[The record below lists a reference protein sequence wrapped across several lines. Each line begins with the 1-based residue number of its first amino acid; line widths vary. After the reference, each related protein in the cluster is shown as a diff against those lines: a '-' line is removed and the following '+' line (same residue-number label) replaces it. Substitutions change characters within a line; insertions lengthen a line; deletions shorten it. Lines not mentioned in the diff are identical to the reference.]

1 MPEFLYYNAI
11 LMPDPLPINIPLP
24 SATYPV
30 IQNPAVANPI
40 PPQPQPTPAA
50 PPPLAEIQPAAN
62 KKFPLMWIIT
72 GITVLVL
79 GVGGTIAFA
88 AINNQAKP
96 RQTTVSGNLL
106 TNNQIEP
113 TITPWVYST
122 PVPTPLPKTIAP
134 SGTPDFKLKNY
145 RPRRATIEEAQA
157 VQTRIGATFG
167 NIIISDENIFTHSEV
182 YKGIPIKWT
191 AGQPIP
197 PDRLAWIKTAID
209 ALPDFFVKDHP
220 VVSFI
225 SASNSELGLISAANS
240 GAAAYASGLNI
251 FFTNRI
257 LKDSILGAATKKDM
271 VFTIFH
277 EYVHIVQH
285 YEVLQT
291 FSEEY
296 LSIPGNLIVVMK
308 IVPFNKDF
316 ARTAGWEFQ
325 YDEYGDSSYAIL
337 GTDTES
343 QKTTEYGRTS
353 YIEDLADTAA
363 SVIACDTALVS
374 ASRIKWIEDN
384 FIRQSAAS
392 FCPAKL

>member
-1 MPEFLYYNAI
+1 
-11 LMPDPLPINIPLP
+11 MPDPLPINIPLP

-30 IQNPAVANPI
+30 IQS
-40 PPQPQPTPAA
+40 QPQPVTVAS
-50 PPPLAEIQPAAN
+50 PPPPVEIQPVIN
-62 KKFPLMWIIT
+62 KKFPLIWIII

-79 GVGGTIAFA
+79 GVGGTIAFT
-88 AINNQAKP
+88 AINNQAKLG
-96 RQTTVSGNLL
+96 QTANSGNLL
-106 TNNQIEP
+106 SNNPVEP

-122 PVPTPLPKTIAP
+122 PIPTPLPKTIAP

-145 RPRRATIEEAQA
+145 RPEKATIEEAQA
-157 VQTRIGATFG
+157 VQGRIGATFG
-167 NIIISDENIFTHSEV
+167 NIIISDESIFSHSEV

-209 ALPDFFVKDHP
+209 ALPDFFIKDHP

-225 SASNSELGLISAANS
+225 SGSNNELGLTSAANS
-240 GAAAYASGLNI
+240 GAVAYASGLNI

-271 VFTIFH
+271 VSTIFH

-316 ARTAGWEFQ
+316 AKTAGWEFQ

-337 GTDTES
+337 GADPES

-363 SVIACDTALVS
+363 GIVACDTALIS
-374 ASRIKWIEDN
+374 AVRIKWVEEN
-384 FIRQSAAS
+384 FIKQSASS

>member
-1 MPEFLYYNAI
+1 MR

-30 IQNPAVANPI
+30 IQNPVAVADPI
-40 PPQPQPTPAA
+40 PLQPASIVPSA
-50 PPPLAEIQPAAN
+50 PPLIEIQPVTN
-62 KKFPLMWIIT
+62 KKFPLIWVVL
-72 GITVLVL
+72 GIAVLIL

-88 AINNQAKP
+88 LVNNQEKS
-96 RQTTVSGNLL
+96 RQITESGNLFSDSP
-106 TNNQIEP
+106 IEP

-122 PVPTPLPKTIAP
+122 PIPTPLPKTIAP
-134 SGTPDFKLKNY
+134 SGTPEFKLKNY
-145 RPRRATIEEAQA
+145 RQERATIDEARA
-157 VQTRIGATFG
+157 VQARIGATFG
-167 NIIISDENIFTHSEV
+167 NIIISDESIFAHSEV

-197 PDRLAWIKTAID
+197 PDRLAWIKAAID
-209 ALPDFFVKDHP
+209 TLPDFFIKDHP

-225 SASNSELGLISAANS
+225 SGSNSELGMTSAANS
-240 GAAAYASGLNI
+240 GAVAYASGLNI

-271 VFTIFH
+271 VSTIFH

-316 ARTAGWEFQ
+316 AKVAGWKFQ

-337 GTDTES
+337 GTDPES
-343 QKTTEYGRTS
+343 QKTTDYGKTS
-353 YIEDLADTAA
+353 YIEDLADTVAGI
-363 SVIACDTALVS
+363 VACDTAETS
-374 ASRIKWIEDN
+374 TARIKWVEEN
-384 FIRQSAAS
+384 FIKQSAAS
-392 FCPAKL
+392 FCPAKF

>member
-1 MPEFLYYNAI
+1 
-11 LMPDPLPINIPLP
+11 MPDPLPINIPLP

-30 IQNPAVANPI
+30 TQNPVVADPVF
-40 PPQPQPTPAA
+40 PQPQPAPAA
-50 PPPLAEIQPAAN
+50 PPPASLPEIQPAPG
-62 KKFPLMWIIT
+62 KKFPLMWIII

-88 AINNQAKP
+88 VINNQTGSRRTAG
-96 RQTTVSGNLL
+96 SGTLV
-106 TNNQIEP
+106 TNIPIEP
-113 TITPWVYST
+113 TITPFVYST
-122 PVPTPLPKTIAP
+122 PIPTPLPKTIAP

-145 RPRRATIEEAQA
+145 RSQRATIEEAQA
-157 VQTRIGATFG
+157 VQNRIGATFG
-167 NIIISDENIFTHSEV
+167 NIIISDESIFTHSEV

-197 PDRLAWIKTAID
+197 ADRLAWIKAAID
-209 ALPDFFVKDHP
+209 VLPDFFIKDHP

-225 SASNSELGLISAANS
+225 SASNSELGLTSAANG
-240 GAAAYASGLNI
+240 GAVAYASGLNI

-316 ARTAGWEFQ
+316 AKTAGWEFQ

-337 GTDTES
+337 GTDAES
-343 QKTTEYGRTS
+343 QQTTEYGRTS

-363 SVIACDTALVS
+363 SVIACDTAKIS
-374 ASRIKWIEDN
+374 GARIKWVEDN
-384 FIRQSAAS
+384 FIKQSATS
-392 FCPAKL
+392 FCPEKF

>member
-1 MPEFLYYNAI
+1 
-11 LMPDPLPINIPLP
+11 MPDPLPINIPLP

-30 IQNPAVANPI
+30 IQNPAAADPM

-50 PPPLAEIQPAAN
+50 PPPAAPVEIQPAAN
-62 KKFPLMWIIT
+62 KKFPLMWIII

-88 AINNQAKP
+88 AISNQAKP
-96 RQTTVSGNLL
+96 QPATVSGNLS

-145 RPRRATIEEAQA
+145 RNERATIEEARA
-157 VQTRIGATFG
+157 VQNRIGATFG
-167 NIIISDENIFTHSEV
+167 NITISDESIFTHSEV

-191 AGQPIP
+191 DGQPIP
-197 PDRLAWIKTAID
+197 PDRLAWIKAAID
-209 ALPDFFVKDHP
+209 VLPDFFIKDHP

-225 SASNSELGLISAANS
+225 SASNSELGLTSAANS
-240 GAAAYASGLNI
+240 GAVAYASGLNI

-337 GTDTES
+337 GTDAES
-343 QKTTEYGRTS
+343 QQTTEYGRSS

-363 SVIACDTALVS
+363 SVIACDTALIS

>member
-1 MPEFLYYNAI
+1 MI
-11 LMPDPLPINIPLP
+11 LMPDALPINIPLP

-30 IQNPAVANPI
+30 IQNVNPDPI
-40 PPQPQPTPAA
+40 TQPQPTPVS
-50 PPPLAEIQPAAN
+50 PPPSAPAINIQPAVK
-62 KKFPLMWIIT
+62 KKFPLMWIVI
-72 GITVLVL
+72 GITVLIL
-79 GVGGTIAFA
+79 GVGGTIVFA
-88 AINNQAKP
+88 VINNQTKSGK
-96 RQTTVSGNLL
+96 TIETGNLL
-106 TNNQIEP
+106 SNNPIEP

-122 PVPTPLPKTIAP
+122 PVPTPLPETIAP
-134 SGTPDFKLKNY
+134 SGTPEFKLKNY
-145 RPRRATIEEAQA
+145 RVARATIAEAQA
-157 VQTRIGATFG
+157 VQNRIGSTFG
-167 NIIISDENIFTHSEV
+167 NIIISDESIFTQTEV

-191 AGQPIP
+191 KGQPIP
-197 PDRLAWIKTAID
+197 PDRLAWIKEAID
-209 ALPDFFVKDHP
+209 VLPDFFIKDHP
-220 VVSFI
+220 VISFI
-225 SASNSELGLISAANS
+225 SAGNSELGLTSAAGS
-240 GAAAYASGLNI
+240 GAVAYASGLNI

-316 ARTAGWEFQ
+316 AKTAGWEFQ

-337 GTDTES
+337 KTDSES

-363 SVIACDTALVS
+363 SVVACDTAEIS
-374 ASRIKWIEDN
+374 TDRIKWIEEN
-384 FIRQSAAS
+384 FIKQPDSS
-392 FCPAKL
+392 FCPAKF